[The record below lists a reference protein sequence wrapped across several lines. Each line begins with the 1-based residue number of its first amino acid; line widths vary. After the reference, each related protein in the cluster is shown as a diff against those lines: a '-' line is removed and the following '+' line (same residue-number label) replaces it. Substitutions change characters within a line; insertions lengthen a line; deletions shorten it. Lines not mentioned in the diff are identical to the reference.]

1 MISPSTRRRGIS
13 LMVEF
18 SLGLYLFL
26 LFSGVILV
34 AWITVD
40 DEDLDKRMEHNR
52 KMRFD
57 DEEK

>member
-1 MISPSTRRRGIS
+1 
-13 LMVEF
+13 MVEF